1 MLSELT
7 KVFLLC
13 CYRAPSSIKEGMND
27 LLLPKGS
34 TEQYCVLSL
43 AFSAA
48 PRNQGISQQQ
58 QGDQQ
63 VVVGAKKSEFA
74 EGRARWGSFTGVF
87 SDFPVSP
94 CYLVKVNST
103 KWSCSTKLTE
113 NCIFSA

>member
-13 CYRAPSSIKEGMND
+13 CSWAPSSIKEGMND

-34 TEQYCVLSL
+34 TEQYCVLAL

-63 VVVGAKKSEFA
+63 VVVGAKKSELA
-74 EGRARWGSFTGVF
+74 QERARWGSFTGVF

-94 CYLVKVNST
+94 C
-103 KWSCSTKLTE
+103 
-113 NCIFSA
+113 